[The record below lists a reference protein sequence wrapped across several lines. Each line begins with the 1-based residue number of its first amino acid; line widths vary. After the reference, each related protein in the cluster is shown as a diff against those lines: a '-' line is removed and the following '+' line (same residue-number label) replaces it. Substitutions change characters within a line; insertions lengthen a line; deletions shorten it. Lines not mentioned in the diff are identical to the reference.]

1 MEDEAVEVQEG
12 VVVGCWVLGVVG
24 VGVVYEGLAEEARVT
39 ACVLASSLLP
49 SRPRHSAAEVGREGG
64 REEEGG
70 DSSWVPRR

>member
-39 ACVLASSLLP
+39 AW
-49 SRPRHSAAEVGREGG
+49 GG
-64 REEEGG
+64 SYGG
-70 DSSWVPRR
+70 YGVSGS